1 MPQENKTLLI
11 AFLGMLSALGALSID
26 MYLAG
31 LPSMEAE
38 LGASSSQTQLT
49 LGVFLVGFGLG
60 QLIYGTLSDRF
71 GRKPILIVG
80 VILYIATS
88 ILCAISGSVE
98 VFIISRFLQAIGA
111 STGQVLSRAIVRDHF
126 SGSEV
131 ARIFSFISM
140 ITLTAPLIAPVI
152 GGYIVVWAGWRT
164 VFYVL
169 AGFGGLCL
177 VATIFWFNESH
188 SHERRSESGRIGTLQ
203 AYLMVFSNKKAALYI
218 LCGAVNVGVM
228 FAYLTGAPYLYIQI
242 FGVEPQ
248 NFGYFISINGLALIT
263 GAYANSSLVRH
274 IDIPRLVRWGIGMR
288 LTATALLLPVVI
300 FKVGGLTAVV
310 VLLFLTTFPAN
321 IIASNCYASALHYFP
336 RISGTASAAIGACSF
351 LIGSLAGL
359 QVSLLEDGTSMPMM
373 LTMFLFSL
381 LGAIIFLMFIKHE

>member
-1 MPQENKTLLI
+1 MPQRSKTLLI

-31 LPSMEAE
+31 LPSMAAE
-38 LGASSSQTQLT
+38 LGASSGQSQLT
-49 LGVFLVGFGLG
+49 LGVFLVGFGIG
-60 QLIYGTLSDRF
+60 QLIYGPLSDRF
-71 GRKPILIVG
+71 GRKPLIIVG
-80 VILYIATS
+80 VILYMATS
-88 ILCAISGSVE
+88 ILCAVSGSIE

-126 SGSEV
+126 SGSEI

-152 GGYIVVWAGWRT
+152 GGYILVWSGWRT

-169 AGFGGLCL
+169 AAFGGLCL
-177 VATIFWFNESH
+177 LATIFWFNESH
-188 SHERRSESGRIGTLQ
+188 SHESRNESRRVSTLQ
-203 AYLMVFSNKKAALYI
+203 AYLMVFSNTQAALYI

-242 FGVEPQ
+242 FGVAPQ

-263 GAYANSSLVRH
+263 GAYANS
-274 IDIPRLVRWGIGMR
+274 RLVRRIDIYRLVHWGIAMR
-288 LTATALLLPVVI
+288 LTATALLMLVVT
-300 FKVGGLTAVV
+300 FKVGGLPAVV
-310 VLLFLTTFPAN
+310 ALLFLTTFPAN

-336 RISGTASAAIGACSF
+336 RISGTASAAIGAFSF
-351 LIGSLAGL
+351 MVGSLAGL
-359 QVSLLEDGTSMPMM
+359 QVSLLEDGTPMSMM
-373 LTMFLFSL
+373 LTMFIFSL
-381 LGAIIFLMFIKHE
+381 LGAIIFFMFVKNE

>member
-1 MPQENKTLLI
+1 MVQENKTPLI
-11 AFLGMLSALGALSID
+11 IFLGLLSAMGALSID
-26 MYLAG
+26 LYLAG
-31 LPSMEAE
+31 LPRMEAE
-38 LGASSSQTQLT
+38 LGASSGQAQLT
-49 LGVFLVGFGLG
+49 LGIFLVGFGIG
-60 QLIYGTLSDRF
+60 QLIYGPLSDRF
-71 GRKPILIVG
+71 GRKPLLIAG
-80 VILYIATS
+80 ITLYTATS
-88 ILCAISGSVE
+88 ILCAVAGGIHI
-98 VFIISRFLQAIGA
+98 FILSRFLQAIGA

-126 SGSEV
+126 DGSEV

-152 GGYIVVWAGWRT
+152 GGYIVVWSGWRT

-169 AGFGGLCL
+169 AAFGGLCL
-177 VATIFWFNESH
+177 LATVLWFDESH
-188 SHERRSESGRIGTLQ
+188 SHEQRSESGRVKTLQ

-263 GAYANSSLVRH
+263 GAYANSRLVRQ
-274 IDIPRLVRWGIGMR
+274 INMYRLVRWGIGMR
-288 LTATALLLPVVI
+288 LTATAVLLLVVT
-300 FKVGGLTAVV
+300 FKVGGLPAVV

-321 IIASNCYASALHYFP
+321 IIASNCYASALHFFP
-336 RISGTASAAIGACSF
+336 RISGTASAVIGAFSF
-351 LIGSLAGL
+351 LVGSLAGL
-359 QVSLLEDGTSMPMM
+359 QVSMLDDGTPIPMM

-381 LGAIIFLMFIKHE
+381 LGAMIFLVFIKNE